1 MNESANRDFVAA
13 WQRIARRIRVP
24 FGFFSALVY
33 LFVLSLRQPSQAQIL
48 WSLWLTVPGV
58 WLRGYAAGYVKKNR
72 ELTTTGPYAWSR
84 NPLYLGS
91 MMIAAGFAV
100 ALGSW
105 LVGVLLIVGFLLIYI
120 PVILS
125 EERFLRANFPGFD
138 EYCASVPRLLGMRR
152 RPPGHSSTEKGGFSL
167 ELYGRHREYRA
178 AVGVTLLYAC
188 LIFLAPYLGALWS
201 SRR

>member
-1 MNESANRDFVAA
+1 MSQGSNRDFVAA

-24 FGFFSALVY
+24 FGFVSALIY
-33 LFVLSLRQPSQAQIL
+33 LFVLSRHQPGHAQIA
-48 WSLWLTVPGV
+48 WSLLLTVPGV

-105 LVGVLLIVGFLLIYI
+105 FVGALLIVGFLLIYI
-120 PVILS
+120 PVILG

-138 EYCASVPRLLGMRR
+138 EYCRRVPRLLGLRHQ
-152 RPPGHSSTEKGGFSL
+152 PIQSDAGKGRFSF

-178 AVGVTLLYAC
+178 ALGVALLYAC

-201 SRR
+201 SPR